1 MAREAGQ
8 LRLLHQMSRF
18 LLQGALNF
26 DQVLYTA
33 LTCATAG
40 PALGFNRAFLLLFD
54 EARRELCGVTA
65 IGPSSPEEALQI
77 WRSISDRDMSL
88 EDLVAEYERF
98 SRQAPSLLLR
108 SVKTLRFPVESAV
121 WPAVAEAVRTQQAL
135 RDTRLPVAPQAYYP
149 QPGALLPQEFA
160 VAPLIAKDGVIG
172 AIVADNLYNSRSI
185 TPEDVQLLATLA
197 QLAGLALANAQA
209 YSALQHTQQELV
221 RAEKMAAVG
230 EMAARVSHE
239 IRNPLVTVGGFARS
253 ILRAPDDVERVKRN
267 TGIIADEVRR
277 LEELLTDMLDLSHPR
292 TLALR
297 PERLA
302 DVLDQ
307 ALLLATGEA
316 HTDAPVIVRKEYA
329 PNLPPVCIDA
339 RSLLRAFLNV
349 MRNALQAMPDGG
361 MLTVT
366 TRGLGCQ
373 ALVSIG
379 DTGGG
384 IPKHVLPTIFTPF
397 VSHRLQGT
405 GLGLSITRQ
414 IVIEH
419 EGHLSVDTTEGQGTT
434 FTFSLPLRSREA
446 LSEREVA

>member
-98 SRQAPSLLLR
+98 SRQAPSPLLR
-108 SVKTLRFPVESAV
+108 SVKALRFPMESAV

-135 RDTRLPVAPQAYYP
+135 RDTRLPVAPHAYYP

-172 AIVADNLYNSRSI
+172 AIVADNLYNSRPI
-185 TPEDVQLLATLA
+185 APEDVQLLATLA

-316 HTDAPVIVRKEYA
+316 HTDAPVMVRKEYD

-373 ALVSIG
+373 ALVSIA

-434 FTFSLPLRSREA
+434 FTFSLPLQSREA